1 MNLRI
6 RRRRFGQIA
15 IISAA
20 LSAIANFAG
29 KTVAQQSGSIIY
41 GVSLTSTSSIINI
54 GIKIAGLIDINI
66 SPGVTLISSDLVSGR
81 DLATIQIAGISLN
94 NLDTLVETAS
104 KALYTEPSERL
115 TALTPLADGSLLI
128 ASVASTRTG
137 NVNRIIL
144 TDAAKSSR
152 PLKALRVSGF
162 RRVNGTL
169 ESLVAIKENNFL
181 GVVSLNEGT
190 PPFDLVNFDLNSA
203 KLNYSDDLPLLA
215 ANLRLSNLAQAPD
228 GTIYATT
235 LSSQGGTTLVQL
247 DLENKAI
254 VSGRGKII
262 RLSELKYND
271 KPLENDLLS
280 LAVDRSGQ
288 VFALANPTNEE
299 TNSLFNVDVKSGE
312 MNFVRKFAADKI
324 AFPRV

>member
-29 KTVAQQSGSIIY
+29 KTVAQQAESIIY
-41 GVSLTSTSSIINI
+41 GVSLTSSSSIINI

-66 SPGVTLISSDLVSGR
+66 SPAITLISSDLVSGR

-94 NLDTLVETAS
+94 NLDTLVETAN
-104 KALYTEPSERL
+104 KALFTEPSERL

-144 TDAAKSSR
+144 IDGKSTR

-169 ESLVAIKENNFL
+169 ESLVAIKENNLL

-190 PPFDLVNFDLNSA
+190 PPFNLVNFDLNSA
-203 KLNYSDDLPLLA
+203 KLNYSDELPLLA
-215 ANLRLSNLAQAPD
+215 ANLRFSNLAQAPD

-254 VSGRGKII
+254 ATGRGKII
-262 RLSELKYND
+262 RLSELKDNG

-288 VFALANPTNEE
+288 VFALANPTNEK
-299 TNSLFNVDVKSGE
+299 TNSLFSVDVESGE
-312 MNFVRKFAADKI
+312 MKFVREFPADKI
-324 AFPRV
+324 AFPRA

>member
-29 KTVAQQSGSIIY
+29 KTVAQQSESIIY
-41 GVSLTSTSSIINI
+41 GVSLTSSSSIINI

-66 SPGVTLISSDLVSGR
+66 SPAITLISSDLVSGR

-94 NLDTLVETAS
+94 NLDTLVETAN
-104 KALYTEPSERL
+104 KALFTEPSERL

-144 TDAAKSSR
+144 IDGKSTR

-169 ESLVAIKENNFL
+169 ESLVAIKENNLL

-203 KLNYSDDLPLLA
+203 KLNYSDELPLLA
-215 ANLRLSNLAQAPD
+215 ANLRFSNLAQAPD

-254 VSGRGKII
+254 ATGRGKII
-262 RLSELKYND
+262 RLSELKDNG

-288 VFALANPTNEE
+288 VFALANPTNEK
-299 TNSLFNVDVKSGE
+299 TNSLFSVDVESGE
-312 MNFVRKFAADKI
+312 MKFVREFPADKI
-324 AFPRV
+324 AFPRA